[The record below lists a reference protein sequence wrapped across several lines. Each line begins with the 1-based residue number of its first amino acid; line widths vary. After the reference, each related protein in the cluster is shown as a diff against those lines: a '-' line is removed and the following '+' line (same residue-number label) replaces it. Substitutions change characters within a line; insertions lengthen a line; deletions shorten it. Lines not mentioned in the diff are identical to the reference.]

1 MRNIIYT
8 FMVLNS
14 NIMVEYALIKVRP
27 ETKKVTSRLAKKHS
41 LNMLDFMEAMANY
54 FDTTGVNPK
63 DQVIL
68 SPAEELKKFRDTIIS
83 FMRKQE
89 NDFIK
94 PTFGKMD
101 TLIARFIKYIEEEA
115 PKNTEVA
122 GQNKMKS
129 LALSGEKST
138 EEKRGS
144 LVSETAKNDLNSEE
158 YKLLQEKLNKSE
170 LKLKT
175 TKEYLENILSH
186 TEYKITGI
194 ERKPVIDLPMG
205 DINGY
210 KKFIKLL

>member
-1 MRNIIYT
+1 
-8 FMVLNS
+8 MVLNS

-27 ETKKVTSRLAKKHS
+27 ETKKVTSRLAKKYS
-41 LNMLDFMEAMANY
+41 LNMLDFMEAMAKY

-89 NDFIK
+89 SDFIK

-115 PKNTEVA
+115 PKNSDVA
-122 GQNKMKS
+122 VQNTMKS
-129 LALSGEKST
+129 LALSDGTVNE
-138 EEKRGS
+138 EEKGS
-144 LVSETAKNDLNSEE
+144 AESEAVKSDINTDQYIA
-158 YKLLQEKLNKSE
+158 LQEKLNKSE

-186 TEYKITGI
+186 TENRYTGM
-194 ERKPVIDLPMG
+194 EKKPVINLPMG
-205 DINGY
+205 DINEY
-210 KKFIKLL
+210 KKYLKTL

>member
-1 MRNIIYT
+1 MTDYASIKIKSKT
-8 FMVLNS
+8 KNS
-14 NIMVEYALIKVRP
+14 ADRLMKKFEMNGLEFYDSVMEYFEV
-27 ETKKVTSRLAKKHS
+27 
-41 LNMLDFMEAMANY
+41 
-54 FDTTGVNPK
+54 TGVNPK

-101 TLIARFIKYIEEEA
+101 TLIARFVTYIEEEA
-115 PKNTEVA
+115 PKRGEGA
-122 GQNKMKS
+122 GQNKIKS
-129 LALSGEKST
+129 LALSGEIST
-138 EEKRGS
+138 VERKGS
-144 LVSETAKNDLNSEE
+144 AVSEAVKNDVNSEE
-158 YKLLQEKLNKSE
+158 YKELQERLNKSE

-175 TKEYLENILSH
+175 TREYFENILSH
-186 TEYKITGI
+186 TEYRSTGL

-205 DINGY
+205 DINDY

>member
-1 MRNIIYT
+1 MADYASIKIKSKT
-8 FMVLNS
+8 KNS
-14 NIMVEYALIKVRP
+14 ADRLMKKFEMNGLEFYDSVMEYFEV
-27 ETKKVTSRLAKKHS
+27 
-41 LNMLDFMEAMANY
+41 
-54 FDTTGVNPK
+54 TGVNPK

-68 SPAEELKKFRDTIIS
+68 SPAEELKKFRDTIVS

-101 TLIARFIKYIEEEA
+101 TLIARFTDYINEEA
-115 PKNTEVA
+115 PKKGETP
-122 GQNKMKS
+122 GQNKTKS

-144 LVSETAKNDLNSEE
+144 LVSETAKNDLNSEQ

-194 ERKPVIDLPMG
+194 ERKPVIELPMG
-205 DINGY
+205 DINEY
-210 KKFIKLL
+210 KKYLKTL

>member
-41 LNMLDFMEAMANY
+41 LNMLDFMEAMAQY

-101 TLIARFIKYIEEEA
+101 TLIARFVKYIEEEA
-115 PKNTEVA
+115 PKNGDA
-122 GQNKMKS
+122 GGQNKFKNIVSSSKMLTDQNKEFHENENVK
-129 LALSGEKST
+129 GET
-138 EEKRGS
+138 
-144 LVSETAKNDLNSEE
+144 KNEE
-158 YKLLQEKLNKSE
+158 YNLLLEKYE
-170 LKLKT
+170 T
-175 TKEYLENILSH
+175 
-186 TEYKITGI
+186 
-194 ERKPVIDLPMG
+194 
-205 DINGY
+205 
-210 KKFIKLL
+210 

>member
-1 MRNIIYT
+1 MTDYASIKIKT
-8 FMVLNS
+8 KTKNS
-14 NIMVEYALIKVRP
+14 ADRLMKKFEMNGLEFYDSVMEYFEV
-27 ETKKVTSRLAKKHS
+27 
-41 LNMLDFMEAMANY
+41 
-54 FDTTGVNPK
+54 TGVNPK

-158 YKLLQEKLNKSE
+158 YKLLQE
-170 LKLKT
+170 
-175 TKEYLENILSH
+175 
-186 TEYKITGI
+186 
-194 ERKPVIDLPMG
+194 
-205 DINGY
+205 
-210 KKFIKLL
+210 

>member
-1 MRNIIYT
+1 
-8 FMVLNS
+8 
-14 NIMVEYALIKVRP
+14 MVEYALIKVRP

-41 LNMLDFMEAMANY
+41 LNMLDFMEAMAQY

-68 SPAEELKKFRDTIIS
+68 SPSEEIKKLRDTLVS

-115 PKNTEVA
+115 PKSGDVA
-122 GQNKMKS
+122 GQIKIKS
-129 LALSGEKST
+129 LALSGEIFQ
-138 EEKRGS
+138 EEKKGHVENEAVKS
-144 LVSETAKNDLNSEE
+144 DVISDK
-158 YKLLQEKLNKSE
+158 YKELQEKLIKSE

-175 TKEYLENILSH
+175 TREYLENILSH

-194 ERKPVIDLPMG
+194 DRKPVIDLPMG
-205 DINGY
+205 DINEY
-210 KKFIKLL
+210 KKYLKTL

>member
-1 MRNIIYT
+1 MTDYASIKIKSKT
-8 FMVLNS
+8 KNS
-14 NIMVEYALIKVRP
+14 ADRLMKKFEMNGLEFYDSVMEYFEV
-27 ETKKVTSRLAKKHS
+27 
-41 LNMLDFMEAMANY
+41 
-54 FDTTGVNPK
+54 TGVNPK

-115 PKNTEVA
+115 PKTGDAA

-129 LALSGEKST
+129 LGLSGEIIR
-138 EEKRGS
+138 EEKKGS
-144 LVSETAKNDLNSEE
+144 AQSEAAKIDADSDL
-158 YKLLQEKLNKSE
+158 YKELQEKLNKSE

-194 ERKPVIDLPMG
+194 DRKPVIDLPMG
-205 DINGY
+205 DINEY
-210 KKFIKLL
+210 KHFKHPTI

>member
-1 MRNIIYT
+1 MAKYET
-8 FMVLNS
+8 LNS
-14 NIMVEYALIKVRP
+14 NG
-27 ETKKVTSRLAKKHS
+27 ETKITIARLAKKFDMS
-41 LNMLDFMEAMANY
+41 LVDFLDAMAKY
-54 FDTTGVNPK
+54 FEVTGVNPK